1 MTSYKFSNRSS
12 KGFVNP
18 VKPVN
23 YTARSILKPVV
34 KKRSLKLAILKNLN
48 SKAIYI
54 VFGLLISLL
63 FVYYFLFISSSLDI
77 KEVSANG
84 LIEADVSRINAAFT
98 EKLKGKKI
106 FLVRDT
112 LMEDFINI
120 NMPDYKFV
128 KITKIYPGK
137 VIIDMQ
143 KRDAQLVVKAS
154 NGTFLIDNAN
164 FVMGSIS
171 SFVGYTTGVEYDK
184 NLELGQPLTD
194 RVLISSFKYA
204 GSYGTVHV
212 SNNVISVD
220 LNGGGKVLLPSDL
233 DEAKVEDVSITLQK
247 IIQKYTIENKEISTI
262 DLRFSK
268 PLIKYK

>member
-1 MTSYKFSNRSS
+1 MTSYNHSNRSARN
-12 KGFVNP
+12 FVNP

-23 YTARSILKPVV
+23 YTARSILKPGSR
-34 KKRSLKLAILKNLN
+34 KRHLKFPALN
-48 SKAIYI
+48 KLNNKITYI
-54 VFGLLISLL
+54 VFGLLTTVL

-77 KEVSANG
+77 KEVSAKG
-84 LIEADVSRINAAFT
+84 LVEADVSRINAAFS

-106 FLVRDT
+106 FLVRNS
-112 LMEDFINI
+112 LMEDFVNI

-128 KITKIYPGK
+128 EMTKIYPGK
-137 VIIDMQ
+137 VIISML
-143 KRDAQLVVKAS
+143 KRDAQLVVKAA
-154 NGTFLIDNAN
+154 NGTFLIDKAN
-164 FVMGSIS
+164 FVMGSTS

-184 NLELGQPLTD
+184 NLELGQPIND
-194 RVLISSFKYA
+194 RVLISAFKYA

-212 SNNVISVD
+212 SSDIISVD

-247 IIQKYTIENKEISTI
+247 IIQKYTIENKEINTI